1 VTYYSTRGQN
11 AVGLVHTARQIYL
24 NNSASAWPTAPGVV
38 AAVASALEHL
48 PVHPGRGESSGANVA
63 AECRQRLANLLGAHA
78 PERVA
83 FASSATHALNL
94 AILGLGLKRGD
105 HVITS
110 VTEHNS
116 VLRPLARLADGI
128 GIRVTV
134 VGLDEHGDLDAD
146 AFGTALQES
155 PRLVVLNHA
164 SNVTGRVNAVSA
176 LFHQAKAA
184 GAVTLLDASQSLGHW
199 PVNAPELGADL
210 VAFTGHKGLRG
221 PVGTGGLYVAEH
233 LELEP
238 VLVGGTGVRSDLRLH
253 PSEMPTR
260 LEAGTP
266 NVPALAGLNAALL
279 WLETEGPAFLEQ
291 EKRLALGLWEGLR
304 TIDGVCLF
312 DDAPGAARL
321 GLVSFRVDGWAVEE
335 TGYVLDQSYG
345 IACRTGLHCAPLLH
359 AAIGSAPTGT
369 VRFSPSGATTEED
382 IAQTLGAVRRL
393 AA

>member
-1 VTYYSTRGQN
+1 MGFVQ
-11 AVGLVHTARQIYL
+11 TAPRIYL
-24 NNSASAWPTAPGVV
+24 NNSASAWPPAPGVI

-48 PVHPGRGESSGANVA
+48 PVQPGRGESSGADVV
-63 AECRQRLANLLGAHA
+63 AECRQRLANLLGARS

-83 FASSATHALNL
+83 FTPSATHALNL

-134 VGLDEHGDLDAD
+134 VGLDEHGDLDAG
-146 AFGTALQES
+146 AFGLALQDS

-176 LFHQAKAA
+176 LFHKAKAA
-184 GAVTLLDASQSLGHW
+184 AAVTLLDASQSLGHW
-199 PVNAPELGADL
+199 PVNAPELGADM
-210 VAFTGHKGLRG
+210 VSFTGHKGLRG

-233 LELEP
+233 VELEQ
-238 VLVGGTGVRSDLRLH
+238 VMVGGTGVRSDLRLH
-253 PSEMPTR
+253 PSEMPIR
-260 LEAGTP
+260 LEAGTS

-279 WLETEGPAFLEQ
+279 WRETDGPAFLEQ
-291 EKRLALGLWEGLR
+291 ENRLALDLREGLR
-304 TIDGVCLF
+304 AIGGVRLF
-312 DDAPGAARL
+312 DDVPGATRL
-321 GLVSFRVDGWAVEE
+321 GLVSFRVDGWEVED
-335 TGYVLDQSYG
+335 TGYALDQSYG

-369 VRFSPSGATTEED
+369 VRFSPSGATTEEE
-382 IAQTLGAVRRL
+382 IAHALEAVRRL